1 MKTLALNLF
10 SLLFFFSNH
19 LLIAQIKMGDRP
31 LEIHPQAIF
40 EIESTNQ
47 GVLLPRMTAE
57 DRDQAFTTDI
67 PNGLLIF
74 NLSLNRFEFYDSSQ
88 NTWSPIHTT
97 LPKLK
102 LKDDLLYLT
111 EDNVID
117 LSPWKDNTDAQ
128 QLFLDGSILRL
139 ENGGEVDL
147 SSLIS
152 NSQVQNLS
160 LQGSLLILE
169 NGGSVNLSPLFSADQ
184 DHQQLSLS
192 NTELILERGGRVDL
206 APLISIPPAQ
216 KIDHFKLMSNT
227 LELSLS
233 SDGEEPHKV
242 NLNSL
247 NTDNQKL
254 SLSSNTLA
262 LENGGQVDLTN
273 FYDNTD
279 AQTIS
284 LSIPDT
290 NTLNLKISNG
300 NSITFTN
307 SGSLSFSKT
316 STNTAL
322 LNVTQSPFSIKKK
335 IVSNEQQQ
343 WSDSDFVF
351 GSPQLDNDK
360 STTDD
365 NKRIFFDKS
374 KGAFRAG
381 MAQSDQW
388 DESNRGT
395 YSIAMGRNTVASGY
409 HATAFGLSTQSKAW
423 YSTAMGQGTVAE
435 SRAETVLGSYNT
447 SYTPAGGTRDW
458 NPSDRLLVIGNGT
471 GSSTA
476 SRTNALVIFKDA
488 TASTNG
494 VWSGPG
500 FNKISDESQKTKIKR
515 IKTKTDQFLQLQA
528 VQFEYKNTPNKTQF
542 GFLAQQLEKIYPEL
556 VHELNGKGA
565 LKSIDYLGLIPVLVD
580 LVQQQQKEIEA
591 LKKTITK

>member
-1 MKTLALNLF
+1 MNKKLTMKTFTLNLF
-10 SLLFFFSNH
+10 SLLFFFSYH

-40 EIESTNQ
+40 EIESTDQ
-47 GVLLPRMTAE
+47 GVLLPRMSTE
-57 DRDQAFTTDI
+57 ERDLAFKTDI

-74 NLSLNRFEFYDSSQ
+74 NLTLNHFEFYDSLQ
-88 NTWSPIHTT
+88 NTWSPIQTA
-97 LPKLK
+97 LPKLR
-102 LKDDLLYLT
+102 LQDDLLYLN
-111 EDNVID
+111 EDNAVD

-147 SSLIS
+147 NALIS
-152 NSQVQNLS
+152 NSQAQHLS
-160 LQGSLLILE
+160 LQGSILVLE
-169 NGGSVNLSPLFSADQ
+169 NGGSVDLSPLFSSDQ

-206 APLISIPPAQ
+206 APLISTPPAQ
-216 KIDHFKLMSNT
+216 KIDHFKLVSNT

-233 SDGEEPHKV
+233 SDGEEPHKI
-242 NLNSL
+242 NFNSL
-247 NTDNQKL
+247 NTDDQQL
-254 SLSSNTLA
+254 SLTSNTLT
-262 LENGGQVDLTN
+262 LEDGGQVDLSN

-279 AQTIS
+279 TQTIS

-300 NSITFTN
+300 NTITFSN

-316 STNTAL
+316 STHTAL
-322 LNVTQSPFSIKKK
+322 LNVAQSPFSIKKK

-343 WSDSDFVF
+343 WNDSDFVF

-374 KGAFRAG
+374 KAAFRAG

-395 YSIAMGRNTVASGY
+395 YSIAMG
-409 HATAFGLSTQSKAW
+409 
-423 YSTAMGQGTVAE
+423 QGTVAE

-447 SYTPAGGTRDW
+447 TYKPTGGTRDW
-458 NPSDRLLVIGNGT
+458 NPSDRLLVVGNGT
-471 GSSTA
+471 GSSAA
-476 SRTNALVIFKDA
+476 SRTDALVIFKDA
-488 TASTNG
+488 TASTSG

-500 FNKISDESQKTKIKR
+500 FNKISDQSLKKNIKR
-515 IKTKTDQFLQLQA
+515 IRTKTGQFLQLQA
-528 VQFEYKNTPNKTQF
+528 VQFEYKNTPNKIQF
-542 GFLAQQLEKIYPEL
+542 GFLAQELEKIYPEL
-556 VHELNGKGA
+556 VHELNGKRT
-565 LKSIDYLGLIPVLVD
+565 LKSIDYLGLIPVLVN
-580 LVQQQQKEIEA
+580 LVQQQQKEIDA
-591 LKKTITK
+591 LKKAIVK

>member
-1 MKTLALNLF
+1 MER
-10 SLLFFFSNH
+10 
-19 LLIAQIKMGDRP
+19 QYRC
-31 LEIHPQAIF
+31 
-40 EIESTNQ
+40 ST
-47 GVLLPRMTAE
+47 
-57 DRDQAFTTDI
+57 AF
-67 PNGLLIF
+67 
-74 NLSLNRFEFYDSSQ
+74 
-88 NTWSPIHTT
+88 
-97 LPKLK
+97 
-102 LKDDLLYLT
+102 
-111 EDNVID
+111 
-117 LSPWKDNTDAQ
+117 
-128 QLFLDGSILRL
+128 FLDGSILRL

-147 SSLIS
+147 NALIS
-152 NSQVQNLS
+152 NSQAQHLS
-160 LQGSLLILE
+160 LQGSILVLE
-169 NGGSVNLSPLFSADQ
+169 NGGSVDLSPLFSADQ

-206 APLISIPPAQ
+206 APLISTPPAQ
-216 KIDHFKLMSNT
+216 KIDHFKLVSDT

-233 SDGEEPHKV
+233 SDGEEPHKI
-242 NLNSL
+242 NFNSL
-247 NTDNQKL
+247 NTDDQQL
-254 SLSSNTLA
+254 SLTSNTLT
-262 LENGGQVDLTN
+262 LDDGGQVDLSN

-374 KGAFRAG
+374 KAAFRAG
-381 MAQSDQW
+381 VAQSDQW

-528 VQFEYKNTPNKTQF
+528 VQFEYKNTPNKTHF
-542 GFLAQQLEKIYPEL
+542 GFLAQELEKIYPEL

>member
-88 NTWSPIHTT
+88 NTWSPIQTT

-102 LKDDLLYLT
+102 LQDDLLYLT

-152 NSQVQNLS
+152 NSQVQNLN

-169 NGGSVNLSPLFSADQ
+169 NGGSVNLSPLFSANQ

-254 SLSSNTLA
+254 SLSSNTLK

-279 AQTIS
+279 AQTI
-284 LSIPDT
+284 
-290 NTLNLKISNG
+290 
-300 NSITFTN
+300 
-307 SGSLSFSKT
+307 
-316 STNTAL
+316 
-322 LNVTQSPFSIKKK
+322 
-335 IVSNEQQQ
+335 
-343 WSDSDFVF
+343 
-351 GSPQLDNDK
+351 
-360 STTDD
+360 
-365 NKRIFFDKS
+365 
-374 KGAFRAG
+374 
-381 MAQSDQW
+381 
-388 DESNRGT
+388 
-395 YSIAMGRNTVASGY
+395 Y
-409 HATAFGLSTQSKAW
+409 
-423 YSTAMGQGTVAE
+423 
-435 SRAETVLGSYNT
+435 
-447 SYTPAGGTRDW
+447 
-458 NPSDRLLVIGNGT
+458 
-471 GSSTA
+471 
-476 SRTNALVIFKDA
+476 
-488 TASTNG
+488 
-494 VWSGPG
+494 
-500 FNKISDESQKTKIKR
+500 
-515 IKTKTDQFLQLQA
+515 
-528 VQFEYKNTPNKTQF
+528 
-542 GFLAQQLEKIYPEL
+542 
-556 VHELNGKGA
+556 
-565 LKSIDYLGLIPVLVD
+565 
-580 LVQQQQKEIEA
+580 
-591 LKKTITK
+591 

>member
-1 MKTLALNLF
+1 MNKKLTMKTFTLNLF
-10 SLLFFFSNH
+10 SLLFFFSYH

-40 EIESTNQ
+40 EIESTDQ
-47 GVLLPRMTAE
+47 GVLLPRMSTE
-57 DRDQAFTTDI
+57 ERDLAFKTDI

-74 NLSLNRFEFYDSSQ
+74 NLTLNHFEFYDSLQ
-88 NTWSPIHTT
+88 NTWSPIQTA
-97 LPKLK
+97 LPKLR
-102 LKDDLLYLT
+102 LQDDLLYLN
-111 EDNVID
+111 EDNAVD

-147 SSLIS
+147 NALIS
-152 NSQVQNLS
+152 NSQAQHLS
-160 LQGSLLILE
+160 LQGSILVLE
-169 NGGSVNLSPLFSADQ
+169 NGGSVDLSPLFSSDQ

-206 APLISIPPAQ
+206 APLISTPTAQ
-216 KIDHFKLMSNT
+216 KIDHFKLVSNT

-233 SDGEEPHKV
+233 SDGEEPHKI
-242 NLNSL
+242 NFNSL
-247 NTDNQKL
+247 NTDDQQL
-254 SLSSNTLA
+254 SLTSNTLT
-262 LENGGQVDLTN
+262 LEDGGQVDLSN

-279 AQTIS
+279 TQTIS

-290 NTLNLKISNG
+290 NTLNLKI
-300 NSITFTN
+300 ITFSN

-316 STNTAL
+316 STHTAL
-322 LNVTQSPFSIKKK
+322 LNVAQSPFSIKKK

-343 WSDSDFVF
+343 WNDSDFVF

-374 KGAFRAG
+374 KAAFRAG

-395 YSIAMGRNTVASGY
+395 YSIAMG
-409 HATAFGLSTQSKAW
+409 
-423 YSTAMGQGTVAE
+423 QGTVAE

-447 SYTPAGGTRDW
+447 TYKPTGGTRDW
-458 NPSDRLLVIGNGT
+458 NPSDRLLVVGNGT
-471 GSSTA
+471 GSSAA
-476 SRTNALVIFKDA
+476 SRTDALVIFKDA
-488 TASTNG
+488 TASTSG

-500 FNKISDESQKTKIKR
+500 FNKISDQSLKKNIKR
-515 IKTKTDQFLQLQA
+515 IRTKTGQFLQLQA
-528 VQFEYKNTPNKTQF
+528 VQFEYKNTPNKIQF
-542 GFLAQQLEKIYPEL
+542 GFLAQELEKIYPEL
-556 VHELNGKGA
+556 VHELNGKRT
-565 LKSIDYLGLIPVLVD
+565 LKSIDYLGLIPVLVN
-580 LVQQQQKEIEA
+580 LVQQQQKEIDA
-591 LKKTITK
+591 LKKAIVK

>member
-1 MKTLALNLF
+1 MKTFILNLF
-10 SLLFFFSNH
+10 SLLFFFSYH

-40 EIESTNQ
+40 EIESTDQ
-47 GVLLPRMTAE
+47 GVLLPRMSTGE
-57 DRDQAFTTDI
+57 RDLAFKTDI

-74 NLSLNRFEFYDSSQ
+74 NLTLNHFEFYDSLQ
-88 NTWSPIHTT
+88 NTWSPIQTA

-102 LKDDLLYLT
+102 LQDDLLYLN
-111 EDNVID
+111 EDNAVD

-128 QLFLDGSILRL
+128 QLFLDGSILGL

-147 SSLIS
+147 NALIS
-152 NSQVQNLS
+152 NSQAQHLS
-160 LQGSLLILE
+160 LQGSILVLE
-169 NGGSVNLSPLFSADQ
+169 NGGSVDLSPLFSADQ

-206 APLISIPPAQ
+206 APLISTPPAQ
-216 KIDHFKLMSNT
+216 KIDHFKLVSNT

-233 SDGEEPHKV
+233 SDGEEPHKI

-247 NTDNQKL
+247 NTDDQQL
-254 SLSSNTLA
+254 SLTSNTLT
-262 LENGGQVDLTN
+262 LEDGGQVDLSN

-300 NSITFTN
+300 NTITFSN

-316 STNTAL
+316 STHTAL
-322 LNVTQSPFSIKKK
+322 LNVAQSPFSIKKK

-365 NKRIFFDKS
+365 NKRLFFDKS
-374 KGAFRAG
+374 KAAFRAG
-381 MAQSDQW
+381 VAQSDQW

-395 YSIAMGRNTVASGY
+395 YSIAMGRNTIASGY

-423 YSTAMGQGTVAE
+423 YSTTMGQGTVAE

-447 SYTPAGGTRDW
+447 TYTPTGGTRDW
-458 NPSDRLLVIGNGT
+458 NPSDRLLVVGNGT
-471 GSSTA
+471 GSSAA
-476 SRTNALVIFKDA
+476 SRTDALVIFKDA
-488 TASTNG
+488 TASTSG

-500 FNKISDESQKTKIKR
+500 FNKISDQSLKKNIKR
-515 IKTKTDQFLQLQA
+515 IRTKTDQFLQLQA

-542 GFLAQQLEKIYPEL
+542 GFLAQELEKIYPKL
-556 VHELNGKGA
+556 VHELNGKRA
-565 LKSIDYLGLIPVLVD
+565 LKNIDYLGLIPVLVD
-580 LVQQQQKEIEA
+580 LVQQQQKEIDA
-591 LKKTITK
+591 LKKAIVK